1 MIGKIKKI
9 LIVFSIVAIIVS
21 LFCKVNAMDNIMVP
35 AMNFINK
42 GSTNS
47 PIDTQEAWNEFLP
60 TAQILV
66 VIASVVLVV
75 CYMYMGIKYMF
86 ADPNGKADVKQKL
99 IGLVIATVVIYGG
112 AGIITVL
119 INLYNNI
126 FV

>member
-21 LFCKVNAMDNIMVP
+21 LFCKVNAMDNIMGP
-35 AMNFINK
+35 AKNFINK

-60 TAQILV
+60 TAKILV